1 MTASKSCGS
10 IEVVGSVRLRVIDGL
25 TGLGWA
31 FHFLGSGTV
40 GSEIPVVIFRSRLHI
55 RPRVLGACAVGC

>member
-31 FHFLGSGTV
+31 FHFLGY
-40 GSEIPVVIFRSRLHI
+40 GSSCDGLVLATLRLWRH
-55 RPRVLGACAVGC
+55 RTWGHPRDSLQAH